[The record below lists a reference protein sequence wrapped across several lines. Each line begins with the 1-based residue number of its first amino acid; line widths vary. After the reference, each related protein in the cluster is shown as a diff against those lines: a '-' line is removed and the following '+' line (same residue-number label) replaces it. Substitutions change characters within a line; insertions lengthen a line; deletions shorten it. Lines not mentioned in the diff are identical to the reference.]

1 MPTVN
6 PVPGP
11 GHWPACGPSGA
22 GVGLTFP
29 EPHEVGGLPG
39 YLNKIADLQGKGM
52 GLGAWWPPVMA
63 APERSY
69 VGLGAIDCHINQ
81 GLAALVWQICG
92 ELDSNLSCFVWYVLL
107 KQL

>member
-1 MPTVN
+1 MKLR
-6 PVPGP
+6 GM
-11 GHWPACGPSGA
+11 
-22 GVGLTFP
+22 
-29 EPHEVGGLPG
+29 PG

-52 GLGAWWPPVMA
+52 ELGAWWPPVMA

-81 GLAALVWQICG
+81 GLTALVRQICG